1 MRERPRTAFHD
12 KSEVAMKKAT
22 INYWVDMITGV
33 AFLFVAVTGL
43 LRLFPEATVS
53 MSAAG
58 QPVILG
64 ISTSVWQVVHDWSGV
79 VMAAG
84 VGVHTALHLRWL
96 IFMTGKLAR
105 GNGAT
110 GRPKATPSPR
120 PQADTAGSLA
130 RLESMGTTRGSHADS
145 RPRYTRKGFLAAAG
159 VVGAGALLAGWGL
172 LGRSDESAAVST
184 YGADASGAGDDDWA
198 YGRRH
203 GSENDASAGAAGDG
217 TATASARVVVDAE
230 ACTGCGACVQVCPDA
245 VFAMS
250 GGKAVVRNA
259 DACRLCGRCTRV
271 CAPAA
276 ITLNG

>member
-1 MRERPRTAFHD
+1 
-12 KSEVAMKKAT
+12 MKRAK

-64 ISTSVWQVVHDWSGV
+64 ISTSVWQIVHDWSGV

-96 IFMTGKLAR
+96 ISMTGKLAR
-105 GNGAT
+105 GDGST
-110 GRPKATPSPR
+110 SRPRATPSPK

-130 RLESMGTTRGSHADS
+130 RLEAMGTTQGEHADS

-159 VVGAGALLAGWGL
+159 VVSAGALLTGWGL

-184 YGADASGAGDDDWA
+184 YGADTSGDGDDDWT

-203 GSENDASAGAAGDG
+203 GSEDDASAGTAGQAADDG
-217 TATASARVVVDAE
+217 STATATASARVVVDAE

-271 CAPAA
+271 CEPAA